1 MCEIFSDDSLDDDSP
16 KKGKKKEEREVDI
29 GKVVCVEIGD
39 KKKVKDNWF
48 PGLVVEPT
56 AQDAVKINVKDEY
69 LVRSFK
75 DGR

>member
-1 MCEIFSDDSLDDDSP
+1 
-16 KKGKKKEEREVDI
+16 
-29 GKVVCVEIGD
+29 VVCVEIGD